1 MSKSQSGSDYSALFE
16 KVTGETE
23 FVDEQDESAAE
34 SQREVDEEIESYVEQ
49 TARDDGLD
57 EAVEAPDT
65 DAG

>member
-1 MSKSQSGSDYSALFE
+1 MSKTQSGSDYGALFQ

-23 FVDEQDESAAE
+23 FVDEQDETAAGAD
-34 SQREVDEEIESYVEQ
+34 REVDDEIESYVEQ

-57 EAVEAPDT
+57 EAVAAPDT

>member
-1 MSKSQSGSDYSALFE
+1 MSKSQSVSDYSALFQ

-34 SQREVDEEIESYVEQ
+34 TERQVDDEIESYVER
-49 TARDDGLD
+49 TARDDGLG